1 MVPGT
6 QKDLTRSDAPIK
18 LITRN
23 GRAVCP
29 ICNRPTP
36 LRILRGTI
44 LVDFPLY
51 CKHCRRTTLVEHRE
65 PEPESLSR

>member
-6 QKDLTRSDAPIK
+6 QKDLTRPDAP
-18 LITRN
+18 TRMETKN

-29 ICNRPTP
+29 ICGRPTP

-44 LVDFPLY
+44 LVEFPLY
-51 CKHCRRTTLVEHRE
+51 CKHCRRTTLVSYRE
-65 PEPESLSR
+65 PELQSLSL